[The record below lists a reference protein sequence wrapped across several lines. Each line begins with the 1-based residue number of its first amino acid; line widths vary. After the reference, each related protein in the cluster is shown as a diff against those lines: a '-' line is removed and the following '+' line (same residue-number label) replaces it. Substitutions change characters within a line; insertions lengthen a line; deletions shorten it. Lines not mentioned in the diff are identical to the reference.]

1 MKTLRLLVFLIP
13 LCFTSCEKIDSDTPD
28 CIKKLIRTQDGLGLC
43 ESGAFLNLYS
53 FQSQNVYV
61 FDPGSCGADMAATV
75 FSENCEKLGIL
86 GGFAGNTKINGV
98 EFGQV
103 AVKIK
108 TLWKD

>member
-1 MKTLRLLVFLIP
+1 MKTLRLLLFLVP
-13 LCFTSCEKIDSDTPD
+13 LFCTSCEKIDSDTPD
-28 CIKKLIRTQDGLGLC
+28 CIKKLIRTQDGMSLC
-43 ESGAFLNLYS
+43 EDGAFLNLYS
-53 FQSQNVYV
+53 FQGQNVYV
-61 FDPGSCGADMAATV
+61 FDPGTCGADMAASV
-75 FSENCEKLGIL
+75 FTENCEKLGIL